1 MNRTMKIKLKRIQ
14 SPFVLEA
21 ENEQGNQILIDASPE
36 IGGTNKGPRPMELL
50 LMGLAGCTSIDVLM
64 ILQKQKVE
72 VQEYSVEVEAE
83 REQVDQVK
91 LFKNIHLV
99 FKVKGEFEK
108 EKTKR
113 AIDLSLE
120 KYCSVAKTLEKTATI
135 TYSLDQI

>member
-1 MNRTMKIKLKRIQ
+1 MKVTLKRIE
-14 SPFVLEA
+14 SPFVLQA

-64 ILQKQKVE
+64 ILQKQKLNV
-72 VQEYSVEVEAE
+72 VDYSVDVVGE

-91 LFKNIHLV
+91 LFKDIHLT
-99 FKVKGEFEK
+99 FHIKGPFEIQNA
-108 EKTKR
+108 KR

-120 KYCSVAKTLEKTATI
+120 KYCSVAKTLEKTAKI
-135 TYSLDQI
+135 TYTLLEV